1 MEISRPYLDT
11 KTLVQEDDLPFEF
24 FMNRFRLVEPC
35 PISDFSDF
43 TGIALTTEVQKALV
57 DANQQGLLSIS
68 DNHWQVTAKGRRYL
82 NSLLSC
88 FV

>member
-1 MEISRPYLDT
+1 MALSKE
-11 KTLVQEDDLPFEF
+11 
-24 FMNRFRLVEPC
+24 VE
-35 PISDFSDF
+35 
-43 TGIALTTEVQKALV
+43 KALA

>member
-1 MEISRPYLDT
+1 MSRPYLDT
-11 KTLVQEDDLPFEF
+11 QTLVSADDLPFEF

-35 PISDFSDF
+35 PISDFNDF
-43 TGIALTTEVQKALV
+43 TGTELTDDVKRALS
-57 DANQQGLLSIS
+57 DAHHQGLLSIS
-68 DNHWQVTAKGRRYL
+68 DSHWQVTAKGRRYL